1 MVRDLKRRADRKGM
15 CADGHHRIVMVN
27 VSLDQS
33 TLITLP
39 GLIISGILVFV
50 GSLTAYTTPAL
61 LGGKEPVN

>member
-1 MVRDLKRRADRKGM
+1 M

-27 VSLDQS
+27 VSLDQA
-33 TLITLP
+33 TLDTIRS
-39 GLIISGILVFV
+39 LIISGILVFV